1 MMNDLISA
9 VTKASRITADDVLAF
24 RKAYYS
30 DGRISEAE
38 AGGIFAANT
47 ACAQAHPTWAVF
59 FCEALCDHV
68 VHQMQ
73 PHGHVSEENTRWL
86 MQHIDHDGRV
96 DSTTELDLLVA
107 ILEQARTV
115 PEALS
120 AYALAQVRHAVVSG
134 KGPLRSGKT
143 LAPGVV
149 DEADIEL
156 LRRILYAYAGGGN
169 IAVTAAEADVLFDIN
184 DATADGANH
193 PAWNDLFAKAVA
205 NHLMFATN
213 HAPVSRAEALR
224 REAWVNDA
232 NANAGA
238 FIVRMVTSL
247 RDIYNAATFKET
259 QVQRARRESYFGELK
274 SAEEITEAEGRWLT
288 DRINRDGK
296 LSDAERAALLFIRQE
311 ATGIHPV
318 LEPLLARVA

>member
-9 VTKASRITADDVLAF
+9 VTKAGRITADDVLAF

-259 QVQRARRESYFGELK
+259 QAQRARRESYFGELK

-296 LSDAERAALLFIRQE
+296 LSDAERAALLFIKQE